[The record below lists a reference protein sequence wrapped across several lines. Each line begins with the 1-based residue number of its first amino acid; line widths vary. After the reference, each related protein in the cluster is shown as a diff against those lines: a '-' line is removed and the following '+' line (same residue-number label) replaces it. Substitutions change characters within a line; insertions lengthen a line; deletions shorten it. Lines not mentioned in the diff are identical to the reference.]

1 MMFGLNLL
9 NFLVV
14 NMTSNN
20 NYSIKDLKVWDE
32 KICSIAKNYGLDWYP
47 VNYEICDYYEMI
59 GHMAYHGMPSHY
71 NHWSYGKSFERT
83 HFMYNSGQQGLPY
96 ELIINSDPSIAYLM
110 LQNEFY
116 LQVLI
121 MAHCVGHSDFFK
133 NNRCF
138 KETDAKNVV
147 SKMRNAKKRIQGY
160 IANPLIGQDKVENFL
175 DDLHAIR
182 FQTQRYNIPR
192 KTKSEIL
199 NDEINRYNKMKD
211 KGIELDFSKLE
222 DTLLKPD
229 HDILSFLLDYKK
241 NWKTW
246 QMDLIEIVRDESRYF
261 MPQIKTKILNEGWA
275 SFWHYKILHE
285 MNLDEE
291 FHIPFMK
298 MHNAVVRPHLGG
310 INPYHLGFYIFK
322 KLEKEYGLEKCF
334 EVREIHDDVAA
345 IRLYLDEDDF
355 RELNFFSHKKEKNDD
370 VVISEVA
377 DHDDWRVVRDDLIK
391 NTGINTIPQI
401 YIDRIEKQGN
411 LVLKHEYDGRDLE
424 MSYAEKVVSHIK
436 NLWGNEVKLYTILE
450 EEIWEV

>member
-1 MMFGLNLL
+1 MYGH
-9 NFLVV
+9 NFLSFLEE

-20 NYSIKDLKVWDE
+20 NYSIEDLKIWDD
-32 KICSIAKNYGLDWYP
+32 KICKIAQKFGLDWYP
-47 VNYEICDYYEMI
+47 INYEICNYYEMI

-83 HFMYNSGQQGLPY
+83 HFFYNSGQQGLPY

-110 LQNEFY
+110 LQNEFF

-138 KETDAKNVV
+138 KATDAKNMV

-160 IANPLIGQDKVENFL
+160 IEDPMIGQDKVENFL

-192 KTKSEIL
+192 KKKSEIL
-199 NDEINRYNKMKD
+199 QEEIQRYNRMKD
-211 KGIELDFSKLE
+211 EGINLDLSKLE
-222 DTLLKPD
+222 DTLLRPD
-229 HDILSFLLDYKK
+229 HDILSFLLEYRKG
-241 NWKTW
+241 WQTW
-246 QMDLIEIVRDESRYF
+246 QMDLIEIVRDESWYF

-285 MNLDEE
+285 LSLEEE
-291 FHIPFMK
+291 FHVPFMK
-298 MHNAVVRPHLGG
+298 MHNAVVRPHIGG
-310 INPYHLGFYIFK
+310 VNPYHLGFYIFQ
-322 KLEKEYGLEKCF
+322 KLEREYGLEKCF

-345 IRLYLDEDDF
+345 IRLFLDEEDF
-355 RELNFFSHKKEKNDD
+355 RELNFFSHKQQKNGD
-370 VVISEVA
+370 VLISEVA
-377 DHDDWRVVRDDLIK
+377 DHDDWKVVRNDLIK

-401 YIDRIEKQGN
+401 YVDRIEKQGN
-411 LVLKHEYDGRDLE
+411 LVLKHEHDGRDLE
-424 MSYAEKVVSHIK
+424 IQYAEHVVKHIK
-436 NLWGNEVKLYTILE
+436 NLWTGDVKLYTLLE

>member
-1 MMFGLNLL
+1 
-9 NFLVV
+9 
-14 NMTSNN
+14 MTSNN
-20 NYSIKDLKVWDE
+20 NYTIDDLKKWDD
-32 KICSIAKNYGLDWYP
+32 KICKIAEDFGLDWYP
-47 VNYEICDYYEMI
+47 INYEICDYYEMI

-83 HFMYNSGQQGLPY
+83 HFFYNSGQQGLPY

-138 KETDAKNVV
+138 KQTDAKNMV

-160 IANPLIGQDKVENFL
+160 IENPLIGQDRVENFL

-199 NDEINRYNKMKD
+199 QEEIKRYNRMKD
-211 KGIELDFSKLE
+211 EGIKLDYSKLE
-222 DTLLKPD
+222 GTLLRPD
-229 HDILSFLLDYKK
+229 HDILSFLLEYKN
-241 NWKTW
+241 NWQTW
-246 QMDLIEIVRDESRYF
+246 QMDLIEIVRDESWYF

-285 MNLDEE
+285 LNLTEDY
-291 FHIPFMK
+291 HVPFMK
-298 MHNAVVRPHLGG
+298 MHNAVVRPHIGG
-310 INPYHLGFYIFK
+310 VNPYHLGFYIFQ
-322 KLEKEYGLEKCF
+322 KLEREYGLEKCF
-334 EVREIHDDVAA
+334 EVRETHDDVAA
-345 IRLYLDEDDF
+345 IRLFLDEDDF
-355 RELNFFSHKKEKNDD
+355 RELNFFSHQKQKNGD

-377 DHDDWRVVRDDLIK
+377 DHDDWRVVRSDLIK

-401 YIDRIEKQGN
+401 YVDRIEKQGG
-411 LVLKHEYDGRDLE
+411 LVLKHEHDGRDLE
-424 MSYAEKVVSHIK
+424 IQYAEHVVKHIK
-436 NLWGNEVKLYTILE
+436 NLWGREVKLYTILE

>member
-1 MMFGLNLL
+1 
-9 NFLVV
+9 
-14 NMTSNN
+14 MTSNN
-20 NYSIKDLKVWDE
+20 NYTIEDLKKWDD
-32 KICSIAKNYGLDWYP
+32 KICAIAEKFGLDWYP
-47 VNYEICDYYEMI
+47 INYEICDYYEMI

-83 HFMYNSGQQGLPY
+83 HFFYNSGQQGLPY

-138 KETDAKNVV
+138 QQADARNVV

-160 IANPLIGQDKVENFL
+160 IENPLIGQDRVENFL
-175 DDLHAIR
+175 DNLHTIK

-199 NDEINRYNKMKD
+199 QEEIQRYNRLKD
-211 KGIELDFSKLE
+211 EGIELDYSKLE
-222 DTLLKPD
+222 GSLLKPD
-229 HDILSFLLDYKK
+229 HDILSFLLEYKN

-246 QMDLIEIVRDESRYF
+246 QMDLIEIVRDESWYF

-285 MNLDEE
+285 LNLVEDY
-291 FHIPFMK
+291 HVPFMK
-298 MHNAVVRPHLGG
+298 MHNAVVRPHIGG
-310 INPYHLGFYIFK
+310 VNPYHLGFYIFQ
-322 KLEKEYGLEKCF
+322 KLEREHGLEKCF
-334 EVREIHDDVAA
+334 EVRETHDDVAA
-345 IRLYLDEDDF
+345 IRLFLDEEDF
-355 RELNFFSHKKEKNDD
+355 RKLNFFSHQKQKNGD
-370 VVISEVA
+370 VLISEVA
-377 DHDDWRVVRDDLIK
+377 DHDDWKVVRSDLIK

-401 YIDRIEKQGN
+401 YVDRIEKQGN
-411 LVLKHEYDGRDLE
+411 LVLKHEHDGRDLE
-424 MSYAEKVVSHIK
+424 IQYAEKVVDHIK
-436 NLWGNEVKLYTILE
+436 SLWGNDVKLYTILE
-450 EEIWEV
+450 DEIWEV

>member
-1 MMFGLNLL
+1 
-9 NFLVV
+9 
-14 NMTSNN
+14 MTSNN
-20 NYSIKDLKVWDE
+20 NYSIEDLKKWDD
-32 KICSIAKNYGLDWYP
+32 KICNIAKDFGLDWYP
-47 VNYEICDYYEMI
+47 INYEICDYYEMI

-83 HFMYNSGQQGLPY
+83 HFFYNSGQQGLPY

-138 KETDAKNVV
+138 KETDAKNIV

-160 IANPLIGQDKVENFL
+160 IENPLIGQDRVENFL

-199 NDEINRYNKMKD
+199 NEEIKRYNRMKD
-211 KGIELDFSKLE
+211 QGIQLDYSKLE
-222 DTLLKPD
+222 GTLLKPD
-229 HDILSFLLDYKK
+229 HDILSFLLEYKN

-246 QMDLIEIVRDESRYF
+246 QMDLIEIVRDESWYF

-285 MNLDEE
+285 LNLAEDY
-291 FHIPFMK
+291 HVPFMK
-298 MHNAVVRPHLGG
+298 MHNAVVRPHIGG
-310 INPYHLGFYIFK
+310 VNPYHLGFYIFQ
-322 KLEKEYGLEKCF
+322 KLEREHGLEKCF
-334 EVREIHDDVAA
+334 EVRETHDDVAA
-345 IRLYLDEDDF
+345 IRLFLDEDDF
-355 RELNFFSHKKEKNDD
+355 RELNFFSHQKQKNGD

-377 DHDDWRVVRDDLIK
+377 DHDDWKVVRSDLIK

-401 YIDRIEKQGN
+401 YVDRIEKQGG
-411 LVLKHEYDGRDLE
+411 LVLKHEHDGRDLE
-424 MSYAEKVVSHIK
+424 IQYAEHVVKHIK
-436 NLWGNEVKLYTILE
+436 NLWGDEVKLYTILE
-450 EEIWEV
+450 DEIWEV

>member
-1 MMFGLNLL
+1 MYGLNFRNSLEE
-9 NFLVV
+9 

-20 NYSIKDLKVWDE
+20 NYTIEDLKKWDD
-32 KICSIAKNYGLDWYP
+32 KICAIAEKFGLDWYP
-47 VNYEICDYYEMI
+47 INYEICDYYEMI

-83 HFMYNSGQQGLPY
+83 HFFYNSGQQGLPY

-138 KETDAKNVV
+138 QQTDARNVV

-160 IANPLIGQDKVENFL
+160 IENPLIGQDRVENFL
-175 DDLHAIR
+175 DNLHTIK

-199 NDEINRYNKMKD
+199 QEEIQRYNRLKD
-211 KGIELDFSKLE
+211 EGIELDYSKLE
-222 DTLLKPD
+222 GSLLKPD
-229 HDILSFLLDYKK
+229 HDILSFLLEYKN

-246 QMDLIEIVRDESRYF
+246 QMDLIEIVRDESWYF

-285 MNLDEE
+285 LNLVEDY
-291 FHIPFMK
+291 HVPFMK
-298 MHNAVVRPHLGG
+298 MHNAVVRPHIGG
-310 INPYHLGFYIFK
+310 VNPYHLGFYIFQ
-322 KLEKEYGLEKCF
+322 KLEREHGLEKCF
-334 EVREIHDDVAA
+334 EVRETHDDVAA
-345 IRLYLDEDDF
+345 IRLFLDEEDF
-355 RELNFFSHKKEKNDD
+355 RKLNFFSHQKQKNGD
-370 VVISEVA
+370 VLISEVA
-377 DHDDWRVVRDDLIK
+377 DHDDWKVVRSDLIK

-401 YIDRIEKQGN
+401 YVDRIEKQGN
-411 LVLKHEYDGRDLE
+411 LVLKHEHDGRDLE
-424 MSYAEKVVSHIK
+424 IQYAEKVVDHIK
-436 NLWGNEVKLYTILE
+436 SLWGNDVKLYTILE
-450 EEIWEV
+450 DEIWEV